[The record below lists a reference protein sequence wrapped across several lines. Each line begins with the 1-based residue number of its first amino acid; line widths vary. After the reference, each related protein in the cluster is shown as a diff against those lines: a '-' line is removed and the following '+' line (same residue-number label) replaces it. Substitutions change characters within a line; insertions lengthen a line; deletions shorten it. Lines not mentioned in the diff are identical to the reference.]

1 MCSLQTLFSTDS
13 QGRETAKI
21 WMKFSSRMSI
31 KNDLRWRRVVQSPGE
46 IAKVGTRR
54 VVGGMVFKISNVDRE
69 TLLVKEV
76 HRERLQRTFRFHQH
90 PRVAFGSKLTTS
102 DLCWVLNCGEWQ
114 GPRVLE
120 RTLGERL

>member
-1 MCSLQTLFSTDS
+1 
-13 QGRETAKI
+13 
-21 WMKFSSRMSI
+21 MSI

-54 VVGGMVFKISNVDRE
+54 VVGGLVFKISNVDRE
-69 TLLVKEV
+69 TLLVKGV
-76 HRERLQRTFRFHQH
+76 HRERLQRTFRF
-90 PRVAFGSKLTTS
+90 PSWVAFGSKLTTS